1 MTEDEAMQICRDV
14 LSKGGHTHI
23 TKKLVADLA
32 RAFAAHGAL
41 PPARNSPE
49 RMAAGSLTLLIAD
62 NPPQEIAAGRLTFRL
77 TRDVSSFE
85 AAREPRPPEAE

>member
-14 LSKGGHTHI
+14 MKQGGHTHI
-23 TKKLVADLA
+23 TKKFVADLA
-32 RAFAAHGAL
+32 DAFAAHGAL
-41 PPARNSPE
+41 PPDRNS
-49 RMAAGSLTLLIAD
+49 LTVLLAD

-77 TRDVSSFE
+77 TRDVPSFV

>member
-1 MTEDEAMQICRDV
+1 MTEDEAMQLCRDV
-14 LSKGGHTHI
+14 VKRGGHTHV

-32 RAFAAHGAL
+32 AAFAAHGAL
-41 PPARNSPE
+41 PPDRNSPE
-49 RMAAGSLTLLIAD
+49 RMAAGSLTFLLAD

-77 TRDVSSFE
+77 TRDVSSFA